1 MRAQRGGGKAF
12 LSMGRRWLSRP
23 SGAVEAHIRLARAD
37 CVGAGR
43 SARGGGLVGG
53 GSSQRNAGA
62 DQQHGK
68 IAHGP
73 VLKLLDTIILC
84 CYEHL
89 VLMVAG
95 LVALNDSER

>member
-1 MRAQRGGGKAF
+1 
-12 LSMGRRWLSRP
+12 MGRRWLSRP
-23 SGAVEAHIRLARAD
+23 GGAVEAHIRPKRAG

-43 SARGGGLVGG
+43 RARGGGLAGG
-53 GSSQRNAGA
+53 GSQRNAGA
-62 DQQHGK
+62 DQQHSK
-68 IAHGP
+68 IADGP

-84 CYEHL
+84 CYEHM

>member
-1 MRAQRGGGKAF
+1 MAQSKRIFDWGERAVSGLGGARVAEG
-12 LSMGRRWLSRP
+12 S
-23 SGAVEAHIRLARAD
+23 LAA
-37 CVGAGR
+37 
-43 SARGGGLVGG
+43 AR
-53 GSSQRNAGA
+53 SSQRNAGA
-62 DQQHGK
+62 DQQHSK

-84 CYEHL
+84 CYEHM

>member
-1 MRAQRGGGKAF
+1 MRAQQGGGKAF

-23 SGAVEAHIRLARAD
+23 SGAVEAHIRLGRED

-53 GSSQRNAGA
+53 GSQRNAGA
-62 DQQHGK
+62 DQQHSK

-73 VLKLLDTIILC
+73 VLKLLDTIIVC
-84 CYEHL
+84 CYEHM

>member
-1 MRAQRGGGKAF
+1 MCSQRGGGKEF
-12 LSMGRRWLSRP
+12 LSMGRRCISRP
-23 SGAVEAHIRLARAD
+23 SGAVEAYIRLGRAD

-53 GSSQRNAGA
+53 GSQRNAGA
-62 DQQHGK
+62 DQQHSK